1 MRIRYEILEMV
12 CKNPAITFKEILNKI
27 TLSKGSLSVHLKNLE
42 NEKLI
47 IKYKDLNQKNLLKV
61 RPTKSGVDMYIQIK
75 LNKIL
80 KKI

>member
-47 IKYKDLNQKNLLKV
+47 VKYKDLNQKSLVKV
-61 RPTKSGVDMYIQIK
+61 RPTKNGIDMYQQIE
-75 LNKIL
+75 LEKIC
-80 KKI
+80 